1 MTRAAKIT
9 YLSSLLLGLL
19 AGVLFGFRMEAEQLP
34 FDEMG
39 SQMAATQAVDD
50 FGRAQF
56 HYADPENAAK
66 ALQLCV
72 NVLEQIERR
81 NPDVT
86 QQQALVTAYVRLA
99 ILADGAA
106 NPAQSQAY
114 MVQARQWHKS
124 LLFTRDVTDAQLKA
138 SVTFLDRSRYP

>member
-1 MTRAAKIT
+1 MTRVAKIT

-50 FGRAQF
+50 FGRTQF

-66 ALQLCV
+66 ALQLSV
-72 NVLEQIERR
+72 NVLEQIEKR
-81 NPDVT
+81 NPEVT

-114 MVQARQWHKS
+114 MTKAQEWHKS
-124 LLFTRDVTDAQLKA
+124 LLLAHDVSDAQLKA
-138 SVTFLDRSRYP
+138 NVTLADRLRQP